1 MEMICRFQ
9 VNGTTIDNVF
19 IDRLMPDAPGE
30 YLKVYLYLLRH
41 QAEQPEIGRIADALD
56 HTEADVRRAL
66 RYWEQVGALMAGKGA
81 GPETGQDG
89 QARTRRERHQ
99 APEQVRDA
107 GREALWQP
115 VEGRGEPGQ
124 SLGGVSGQAS
134 PGFVAETV
142 SSGRMIR
149 AARKAGD
156 VSAREP
162 GMTVDFVPG
171 SAVTGLEDS
180 RVPADIAAGTG
191 DSGVSAGFAAGMGDS
206 GGSADIA
213 AGTGDSRVPA
223 DIAAGAGD
231 SGVSADF
238 AAGTGDSRVSA
249 DFVAG
254 AVSSGVSAPGG
265 GTAGK
270 APRRAARP
278 AYSQEQVNRL
288 SQDEDFAQL
297 LYIAQKYMNKAF
309 TQRECEV
316 FAYLY
321 DGLHMSQELLEYLVE
336 HCVQGGH
343 TSIRYIE
350 TVGLSWHE
358 KGLRTVEEAK
368 AYSSGFTRD
377 SFAVMRAF
385 GLSDRRPGDSEKE
398 MISRWFG
405 VYGFTRELVLE
416 ACNRTMEATHTP
428 SFRYAD
434 KILSEW
440 KKAGV
445 KSLADVGTLDQKRQS
460 RRQAP
465 AVKAK
470 ANQFHNFEQR
480 NTDYD
485 SMVIDQVKS
494 WIGES

>member
-191 DSGVSAGFAAGMGDS
+191 DSGVSADFAAGM
-206 GGSADIA
+206 
-213 AGTGDSRVPA
+213 
-223 DIAAGAGD
+223 
-231 SGVSADF
+231 
-238 AAGTGDSRVSA
+238 GDSRVSA

>member
-66 RYWEQVGALMAGKGA
+66 RYWEQVGALMAGKEA

-89 QARTRRERHQ
+89 QTRTRRERHQ
-99 APEQVRDA
+99 ASEQVRDA

-115 VEGRGEPGQ
+115 VEGRGESGQ
-124 SLGGVSGQAS
+124 GLGGMSGQAS

-142 SSGRMIR
+142 SSGKMIR

-162 GMTVDFVPG
+162 EMTVDFVPG
-171 SAVTGLEDS
+171 SAVTGLVDS
-180 RVPADIAAGTG
+180 GVPADFAAGTV
-191 DSGVSAGFAAGMGDS
+191 DSGVSADFAM
-206 GGSADIA
+206 
-213 AGTGDSRVPA
+213 GTGDSAMGTVDSA
-223 DIAAGAGD
+223 MGTVD

-238 AAGTGDSRVSA
+238 AAGTVDSGVSA

-254 AVSSGVSAPGG
+254 AASSGTVTGG
-265 GTAGK
+265 GAAGK
-270 APRRAARP
+270 ASRRVARP

-405 VYGFTRELVLE
+405 AYGFTRELVLE

-445 KSLADVGTLDQKRQS
+445 KSLADVGTLDRKRQN

>member
-180 RVPADIAAGTG
+180 RVPADIAAGT
-191 DSGVSAGFAAGMGDS
+191 
-206 GGSADIA
+206 
-213 AGTGDSRVPA
+213 
-223 DIAAGAGD
+223 GD

>member
-99 APEQVRDA
+99 ALEQVRDA

-124 SLGGVSGQAS
+124 GLGGVSGQAS

-191 DSGVSAGFAAGMGDS
+191 DSGVSADFAAGM
-206 GGSADIA
+206 
-213 AGTGDSRVPA
+213 
-223 DIAAGAGD
+223 
-231 SGVSADF
+231 
-238 AAGTGDSRVSA
+238 GDSRVSA

>member
-124 SLGGVSGQAS
+124 GLGGVSGQAS

-191 DSGVSAGFAAGMGDS
+191 DSGVSADFAAGM
-206 GGSADIA
+206 
-213 AGTGDSRVPA
+213 
-223 DIAAGAGD
+223 
-231 SGVSADF
+231 
-238 AAGTGDSRVSA
+238 GDSRVSA

>member
-99 APEQVRDA
+99 ALEQVRDA

-191 DSGVSAGFAAGMGDS
+191 DSGVSADFAAGM
-206 GGSADIA
+206 
-213 AGTGDSRVPA
+213 
-223 DIAAGAGD
+223 
-231 SGVSADF
+231 
-238 AAGTGDSRVSA
+238 GDSRVSA